1 MNPTTSSI
9 QAEIRRLCAERD
21 ICILAHSY
29 QSHAITE
36 VADFVGDS
44 FALSVKAQK
53 VPNKTLILC
62 GVRFMAETAKILSPD
77 KTVILSAPDAGC
89 PMAEQMSR
97 DNILAVKRAHPDHAV
112 VAYVNTTAELKTI
125 ADVCVTS
132 SSAVKIVK
140 ALDAKKILFIPDC
153 NLGSYVAA
161 QCPEKEIMLLQGGCP
176 IHASVTAEEAAAA
189 KAAHP
194 GAKLLVHPECIP
206 AVVAQADVIG
216 STKDILDY
224 AMASDDTEF
233 IIGTE
238 LSIVEHLQFACP
250 DKRFYP
256 LSAKLICANMK
267 LTTLIDLY
275 HCVLGDG
282 GAEIV
287 LDDDTLRDAR
297 RCIDAMI
304 ALG

>member
-9 QAEIRRLCAERD
+9 QTEIRRLCAERD

-97 DNILAVKRAHPDHAV
+97 DDILAIKRAHPDHAV

>member
-97 DNILAVKRAHPDHAV
+97 DNILAIKRAHPDHAV

>member
-1 MNPTTSSI
+1 MNRTTSQI
-9 QAEIRRLCAERD
+9 QTEIRRLCAERD

-53 VPNKTLILC
+53 VTNKTLIMC

-77 KTVILSAPDAGC
+77 KTVLLAAPGAGC

-97 DNILAVKRAHPDHAV
+97 DEILAVKRAHPDHAV

-132 SSAVKIVK
+132 SSAVKIVRG
-140 ALDAKKILFIPDC
+140 LDAKKILFIPDC

-161 QCPEKEIMLLQGGCP
+161 QCPEKEVMLLQGGCP

-194 GAKLLVHPECIP
+194 GAKLLVHPECVP
-206 AVVAQADVIG
+206 GVVAQADVVG

-224 AMASDDTEF
+224 ARASAEKEF

-238 LSIVEHLQFACP
+238 LSIVEHLQFDCP

-256 LSAKLICANMK
+256 LSSKLICNNMK
-267 LTTLIDLY
+267 LTTLIDFY
-275 HCVLGDG
+275 NCVRGEG
-282 GAEIV
+282 GEEIV
-287 LDDDTLRDAR
+287 LDDATMRDAR

>member
-62 GVRFMAETAKILSPD
+62 GERFMAETAKILSPD

-97 DNILAVKRAHPDHAV
+97 DNILAIKRAHPDHAV

-140 ALDAKKILFIPDC
+140 ALDAKKILFIPDG